1 MSTSAPPPLPEPPRP
16 RATLGRLARL
26 TLKELRE
33 ILRDRRTIVTLV
45 LMPVLVY
52 PLLSIGFRQFFLTR
66 LASEQRPIYRV
77 GFVDDA
83 QGMWFRMYMDQYGGP
98 ADNSPEADATSS
110 QTPIIEYYTDSD
122 LETAVEAG
130 VADLGI
136 RLRGFDPQRLAR
148 ARTLALDAEFIV
160 VEGYVLGERVA
171 EHFERAVSRANV
183 RFLNQQLSQM
193 GIRQRAE
200 PLRVERE
207 TIESDEFTQGV
218 SLLTALPLILI
229 LMTITGAVY
238 PAIDLTAGERERG
251 TLEILVS
258 APVPRLGLLLAKY
271 VSVLTVALLTATVN
285 LATMS
290 VTILLSGLGPML
302 MGEGGLTPL
311 VMAEVFALLVLF
323 AGFFSAVLL
332 SLTSFARSFKEA
344 QAYLIPL
351 MLLSLAPG
359 LLSMMPGLKLE
370 GLLAVAPLVN
380 IVLLG
385 RDLLEQNV
393 DPLMAVIVVASNFFY
408 AAAAI
413 AVAAKVFGSED
424 VLFNEQ
430 GAWSDW
436 LQRPARPRPAPT
448 VATALFCLA
457 LIFPA
462 FFVLTSA
469 LAQAADW
476 PLGTRLVF
484 SGTSTALLFAGFP
497 LAAAWL
503 RRDPLGRAFQ
513 LSRPALI
520 AIPAAVLLGVS
531 LWPWAHELVVWQH
544 ELGLATLGEAQLE
557 RAREFLARARSEISL
572 PGLLF
577 SMALLPGICEE
588 LFFRGYLFRALRT
601 QLSGRATVIASA
613 LLFGGFHLITDYS
626 LAVERFLPSTLL
638 GLVLGWV
645 CLRTGSVIPGM
656 ILHVC
661 HNGLLL
667 ILAWLQPWFSEQGWG
682 IQEQSHLPAT
692 WLAVSAAGVFVG
704 AALMSVGAKRR
715 DSRLWTPEA

>member
-1 MSTSAPPPLPEPPRP
+1 MSNPAPMPLAEPRRP

-66 LASEQRPIYRV
+66 VASQQRQTYRV
-77 GFVDDA
+77 GFVNDA
-83 QGMWFRMYMDQYGGP
+83 QGNWFRAYVDHYGEP
-98 ADNSPEADATSS
+98 DD
-110 QTPIIEYYTDSD
+110 
-122 LETAVEAG
+122 ETAVEEAPIVEYYTYDDLDAAIEAG
-130 VADLGI
+130 IADLGI
-136 RLRGFDPQRLAR
+136 RLRGFDLERLER
-148 ARTLALDAEFIV
+148 ARTLALDVDFIL
-160 VEGYVLGERVA
+160 VEGYPLGQRAA
-171 EHFERAVSRANV
+171 EHFEGLVARANV
-183 RFLNQQLSQM
+183 GFLDQQLRGM
-193 GIRQRAE
+193 GLRQRAE
-200 PLRVERE
+200 PLRVEWATMKSE
-207 TIESDEFTQGV
+207 DVPHGV

-285 LATMS
+285 LATMCI
-290 VTILLSGLGPML
+290 TILLSGLGPTL
-302 MGEGGLTPL
+302 IGHGGLTPL
-311 VMAEVFALLVLF
+311 VIAEVFALLVLF

-424 VLFNEQ
+424 VLFNVQ
-430 GAWSDW
+430 GSWSDW
-436 LQRPARPRPAPT
+436 FQRPPRPRPAPT
-448 VATALFCLA
+448 VASALFCLA

-469 LAQAADW
+469 LAQASDW

-484 SGTSTALLFAGFP
+484 SGASTALLFAGFP

-503 RRDPLGRAFQ
+503 RRDPLGGAFQ
-513 LSRPALI
+513 LSRPPRL
-520 AIPAAVLLGVS
+520 AIPVAVLLGAS
-531 LWPWAHELVVWQH
+531 LWPWAHELVVLQH
-544 ELGLATLGEAQLE
+544 DLGLITLGEAQLE
-557 RAREFLARARSEISL
+557 RAKEFLTRARSEVSL

-577 SMALLPGICEE
+577 SMALLPGVCEE

-601 QLSGRATVIASA
+601 QLSGRATVVCSA
-613 LLFGGFHLITDYS
+613 VLFGGFHLITDYS
-626 LAVERFLPSTLL
+626 LAIERFLPSTLL

-667 ILAWLQPWFSEQGWG
+667 TLAWLQPWLSEQGWG
-682 IQEQSHLPAT
+682 VQEQSHLPAT
-692 WLAVSAAGVFVG
+692 WLAASAAVVVLG
-704 AALMSVGAKRR
+704 AVLIALSRR
-715 DSRLWTPEA
+715 REAQP

>member
-1 MSTSAPPPLPEPPRP
+1 MSATAPPSLPEPPRP
-16 RATLGRLARL
+16 QATLGRLARL

-66 LASEQRPIYRV
+66 LASESRPTYRV
-77 GFVDDA
+77 GFVEDA
-83 QGMWFRMYMDQYGGP
+83 QGFWFRMFLDEYGDP
-98 ADNSPEADATSS
+98 ADATPASEPA
-110 QTPIIEYYTDSD
+110 PIIEFYTHDD
-122 LETAVEAG
+122 LETAVDLG
-130 VADLGI
+130 VIDVGI
-136 RLRGFDPQRLAR
+136 RLSDFDPQRLER
-148 ARTLALDAEFIV
+148 ARTLAQDVELIVLD
-160 VEGYVLGERVA
+160 GYVLGQRA
-171 EHFERAVSRANV
+171 ADHFERAVARANV
-183 RFLNQQLSQM
+183 RFLDQQLGLM
-193 GIRQRAE
+193 RIRQRAE
-200 PLRVERE
+200 PVRTVRE
-207 TIESDEFTQGV
+207 TIPSDEPAQGV

-251 TLEILVS
+251 TLEILVA

-290 VTILLSGLGPML
+290 LTIVLSGLGPTL
-302 MGEGGLTPL
+302 MGEEGLTPL
-311 VMAEVFALLVLF
+311 VIAQVFALLVLF

-359 LLSMMPGLKLE
+359 LMSMIPGLELK
-370 GLLAVAPLVN
+370 GFLAVAPLVN

-393 DPLMAVIVVASNFFY
+393 DPLMAAIVVASNFFY

-413 AVAAKVFGSED
+413 GAAAKVFGSED
-424 VLFNEQ
+424 VLFNVQ

-436 LQRPARPRPAPT
+436 LQRPPRPRPAPT
-448 VATALFCLA
+448 VSTALFCLA

-462 FFVLTSA
+462 FFVITSSLGQ
-469 LAQAADW
+469 LADL
-476 PLGTRLVF
+476 PLGTRLAF
-484 SGTSTALLFAGFP
+484 SGASTALLFAGFP

-503 RRDPLGRAFQ
+503 RRDPLASAFQ
-513 LSRPALI
+513 LTRPPLL
-520 AIPAAVLLGVS
+520 AIPAAVLLGAS
-531 LWPWAHELVVWQH
+531 LWPWAHELIVWQH
-544 ELGLATLGEAQLE
+544 ELGLITLGEQQLE
-557 RAREFLARARSEISL
+557 RAREFLSRARGEISL
-572 PGLLF
+572 PVLLV
-577 SMALLPGICEE
+577 SLALLPGVCEE
-588 LFFRGYLFRALRT
+588 LLFRGYLFRALRT
-601 QLSGRATVIASA
+601 QLSGQATVICTG
-613 LLFGGFHLITDYS
+613 LLFGGFHLITDHS
-626 LAVERFLPSTLL
+626 LAIERLLPSTLL
-638 GLVLGWV
+638 GFALGWV
-645 CLRTGSVIPGM
+645 CLRTGSTIPGM

-667 ILAWLQPWFSEQGWG
+667 TLAWLQPLLSQRWD
-682 IQEQSHLPAT
+682 IQEQSHLPGT
-692 WLAVSAAGVFVG
+692 WLAAAAVLALAG
-704 AALMSVGAKRR
+704 AWLGWLGEKGKTGKTRVAS
-715 DSRLWTPEA
+715 